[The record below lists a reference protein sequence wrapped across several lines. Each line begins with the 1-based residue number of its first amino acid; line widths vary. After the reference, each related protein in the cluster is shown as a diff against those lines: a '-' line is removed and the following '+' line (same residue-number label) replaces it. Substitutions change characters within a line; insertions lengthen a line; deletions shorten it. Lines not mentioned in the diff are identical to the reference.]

1 MTRNKPKLPM
11 KMRFCHVN
19 TLIIR
24 TATFN
29 SGNLRNWLVL
39 LSEIFTLYSSCLAMA
54 QDLSSNIYYK
64 STNDPKQ
71 TQLPMKIRFC
81 HVNTLIIRTVVFN
94 SGNLRNKLVL
104 LSEKFKIQV
113 VLLWRKT
120 FPPKMCIHSSKD
132 VPKTVLWE
140 MFWIKKTRITLKTN
154 YSVLSGKTMR
164 AIVGNFWKGIMIRS
178 GRNTKNSKMTAMKPT
193 RKSSR
198 GKGDFTATVGI
209 AAQKCSIFVGI
220 AARKC
225 SIFVGIAARKCSIF
239 VATSAN
245 VVVVQTPNRK
255 DQKKKA

>member
-1 MTRNKPKLPM
+1 MTRNKPKLRM

-24 TATFN
+24 TAAFN

-104 LSEKFKIQV
+104 LSEKFKFK
-113 VLLWRKT
+113 LFCYGARRFHRKR
-120 FPPKMCIHSSKD
+120 
-132 VPKTVLWE
+132 E
-140 MFWIKKTRITLKTN
+140 
-154 YSVLSGKTMR
+154 
-164 AIVGNFWKGIMIRS
+164 
-178 GRNTKNSKMTAMKPT
+178 
-193 RKSSR
+193 
-198 GKGDFTATVGI
+198 FTAGKRCRI
-209 AAQKCSIFVGI
+209 RLQS
-220 AARKC
+220 
-225 SIFVGIAARKCSIF
+225 SEWS
-239 VATSAN
+239 N
-245 VVVVQTPNRK
+245 VKEFERSCN
-255 DQKKKA
+255 

>member
-1 MTRNKPKLPM
+1 MTPNKPKLRM

-24 TATFN
+24 TAAFN

-39 LSEIFTLYSSCLAMA
+39 LSEIFTPYSSCLAVA
-54 QDLSSNIYYK
+54 QDLSSNIHYK

-120 FPPKMCIHSSKD
+120 FPPKMCIYSRKE
-132 VPKTVLWE
+132 VPKTFTVLCE
-140 MFWIKKTRITLKTN
+140 IFWREKTRTKTKTILQTN
-154 YSVLSGKTMR
+154 YSVLSGKTMLSN
-164 AIVGNFWKGIMIRS
+164 VGNFWKGTIIRS
-178 GRNTKNSKMTAMKPT
+178 GWNTKTSKVTARKPT

-209 AAQKCSIFVGI
+209 AAQKLKTFFRI

-225 SIFVGIAARKCSIF
+225 
-239 VATSAN
+239 
-245 VVVVQTPNRK
+245 
-255 DQKKKA
+255 

>member
-24 TATFN
+24 TAAFN
-29 SGNLRNWLVL
+29 SGNLRNRLVL
-39 LSEIFTLYSSCLAMA
+39 LSEIFTLYSSCLAVA
-54 QDLSSNIYYK
+54 QDLSSNIHYK

-120 FPPKMCIHSSKD
+120 FPPKMCIHSSKE
-132 VPKTVLWE
+132 VPKIVLCE
-140 MFWIKKTRITLKTN
+140 MFWKQKKTRRILKTN

-164 AIVGNFWKGIMIRS
+164 AFVGNFWKGIMIRS

-209 AAQKCSIFVGI
+209 AAQKLKTFIGI

-225 SIFVGIAARKCSIF
+225 PIFF
-239 VATSAN
+239 ATIAN
-245 VVVVQTPNRK
+245 VVVVRTPNRK
-255 DQKKKA
+255 DQKKTA